1 MAPEVPVVFAHW
13 ERFAGWLFERTAG
26 FPKRLRQ
33 SLTQRIEG
41 RTLDVHEA
49 LVEAR
54 YGRGRVA
61 ALERANLD
69 LEKLRLLLRLACDL
83 NAMPRRTAE
92 HAFAQVDEAGRMVGG
107 WLKHAR
113 EKR

>member
-13 ERFAGWLFERTAG
+13 ERFATWLFERTAG
-26 FPKRLRQ
+26 FPRRLRH
-33 SLTQRIEG
+33 SLTQRIEQ

-69 LEKLRLLLRLACDL
+69 LERLRLLLRMARDL
-83 NAMPRRTAE
+83 NALPRGSAE

-107 WLKHAR
+107 WLKHAQ
-113 EKR
+113 EQS